1 MPKTPDTA
9 IAIWGDNII
18 ADFTATK
25 FAPAYARYRDAEAE
39 ADTQLD
45 TSVRTRLSAQIA
57 LGRVLYELGTHL
69 KHGAWGPWC
78 AKNLPHYSLGH
89 CNKMKEYGKAEATE
103 PGGAKRMMDER
114 AETDRKRRVAVIEAA
129 VEMNRLKLA
138 PTVAGAAVIEAA
150 AEMNRLKLAPTV
162 AGAASETP
170 VIDPAPVLGN
180 EPPVDLTAMPKSNPT
195 PAMTAPS
202 PDAVMGVE
210 PSVERSASDLG
221 TFLGHLGPRALVIA
235 TINTL
240 AQYTVAEAIAIW
252 AFPPFRT
259 LLQFAG
265 WRVLVDHTEGAEPG
279 ALVATFDPE
288 RRAEWQASFSLA
300 DPVAAAA

>member
-1 MPKTPDTA
+1 MPETPNTA
-9 IAIWGDNII
+9 IAIWGDNTI

-138 PTVAGAAVIEAA
+138 PTVAGAA
-150 AEMNRLKLAPTV
+150 
-162 AGAASETP
+162 SETP

-180 EPPVDLTAMPKSNPT
+180 EPPVELTAMPKSNPT

-235 TINTL
+235 TIDTL

-279 ALVATFDPE
+279 ALVATFNPDQ
-288 RRAEWQASFSLA
+288 RAEWQASFSLA

>member
-1 MPKTPDTA
+1 MPETPNTA
-9 IAIWGDNII
+9 IAIWGDNTI

-39 ADTQLD
+39 ADSQLD

-57 LGRVLYELGTHL
+57 LGRVLYELGAHL

-138 PTVAGAAVIEAA
+138 PTI
-150 AEMNRLKLAPTV
+150 

-180 EPPVDLTAMPKSNPT
+180 EPPVELTAMPKSNPT

-279 ALVATFDPE
+279 ALVATFNPDQ
-288 RRAEWQASFSLA
+288 RAEWQASFSLA

>member
-1 MPKTPDTA
+1 MPETPNTA
-9 IAIWGDNII
+9 IAIWGDNTI

-57 LGRVLYELGTHL
+57 LGRVLYELGAHL

-138 PTVAGAAVIEAA
+138 PTI
-150 AEMNRLKLAPTV
+150 

-180 EPPVDLTAMPKSNPT
+180 EPPVELTAMPKSNPT

-235 TINTL
+235 TIDTL

-279 ALVATFDPE
+279 ALVATFNPDQ
-288 RRAEWQASFSLA
+288 RAEWQASFSLA

>member
-9 IAIWGDNII
+9 IAIWGDNTI

-138 PTVAGAAVIEAA
+138 PTI
-150 AEMNRLKLAPTV
+150 

-180 EPPVDLTAMPKSNPT
+180 EPPVELTAMPKSNPT

-235 TINTL
+235 TIDTL

>member
-1 MPKTPDTA
+1 MPETPNTA
-9 IAIWGDNII
+9 IAIWGDNTI

-25 FAPAYARYRDAEAE
+25 FAPAYASYRDAEAE

-138 PTVAGAAVIEAA
+138 PTI
-150 AEMNRLKLAPTV
+150 

-180 EPPVDLTAMPKSNPT
+180 EPPVELTAMPKSNPT

-210 PSVERSASDLG
+210 PSVERSAADLG
-221 TFLGHLGPRALVIA
+221 TFLVHLGPRALVIA

>member
-25 FAPAYARYRDAEAE
+25 FAPAYASYRDAEAE

-57 LGRVLYELGTHL
+57 LGRVLYELGAHL

-138 PTVAGAAVIEAA
+138 PTI
-150 AEMNRLKLAPTV
+150 

-180 EPPVDLTAMPKSNPT
+180 EPPVELTAMPKSNPT

>member
-1 MPKTPDTA
+1 MPETPNTA
-9 IAIWGDNII
+9 IAIWGDNTI

-57 LGRVLYELGTHL
+57 LGRVLYELGAHL

-129 VEMNRLKLA
+129 V
-138 PTVAGAAVIEAA
+138 
-150 AEMNRLKLAPTV
+150 EMNRLKLAPTV

-235 TINTL
+235 TIDTL

>member
-25 FAPAYARYRDAEAE
+25 FAPAYASYRDAEAE

-69 KHGAWGPWC
+69 KHGAWGLWC
-78 AKNLPHYSLGH
+78 AANLPHYSLGH

-129 VEMNRLKLA
+129 V
-138 PTVAGAAVIEAA
+138 
-150 AEMNRLKLAPTV
+150 EMNRLKLAPTV

-210 PSVERSASDLG
+210 PSVERSAADLG
-221 TFLGHLGPRALVIA
+221 TFLVHLGPRALVIA

>member
-25 FAPAYARYRDAEAE
+25 FAPAYASYRDAEAE

-138 PTVAGAAVIEAA
+138 PTVAGAA
-150 AEMNRLKLAPTV
+150 
-162 AGAASETP
+162 SETP

-235 TINTL
+235 TIDTL

>member
-25 FAPAYARYRDAEAE
+25 FAPAYASYRDAEAE

-57 LGRVLYELGTHL
+57 LGRVLYELGAHL

-138 PTVAGAAVIEAA
+138 PTI
-150 AEMNRLKLAPTV
+150 

-180 EPPVDLTAMPKSNPT
+180 EPPVELTAMPKSNPT

-210 PSVERSASDLG
+210 PSVERSAADLG
-221 TFLGHLGPRALVIA
+221 TFLVHLGPRALVIA
-235 TINTL
+235 TIDTL

>member
-25 FAPAYARYRDAEAE
+25 FAPAYASYRDAEAE

-57 LGRVLYELGTHL
+57 LGRVLYELGAHL

-138 PTVAGAAVIEAA
+138 PTI
-150 AEMNRLKLAPTV
+150 

-180 EPPVDLTAMPKSNPT
+180 EPPVELTAMPKSNPT

-235 TINTL
+235 TIDTL

>member
-9 IAIWGDNII
+9 IAIWGDNTI

-25 FAPAYARYRDAEAE
+25 FAPAYASYRDAEAE

-57 LGRVLYELGTHL
+57 LGRVLYELGAHL

-129 VEMNRLKLA
+129 V
-138 PTVAGAAVIEAA
+138 
-150 AEMNRLKLAPTV
+150 EMNRLKLAPTV

-235 TINTL
+235 TIDTL